1 MKLSFILVSLPAV
14 LLCQTQP
21 PQMKPEPQPTAA
33 SDPVVLSVADEKIT
47 RSEYE
52 QLIRS
57 MPERVQA
64 QAQGAGK
71 RQIAEELARL
81 KAMSQEARKRGL
93 DKTPKVRQQL
103 DFQRDNVLANA
114 LFDELTSGI
123 RLDEAVLRGYYD
135 QHKPDFE
142 RVKARHILVRF
153 TGSRVPVG
161 EGKKDLSE
169 AEALA
174 KAQNLRARIDA
185 GEDFAAVAKA
195 ESDDP
200 GSAPTG
206 GDLGAFGRGQMTRP
220 FEQTA
225 FALPVGSVSE
235 PVKTEFGYHLLQVQQ
250 RAAPAFEEVQTQIQN
265 RLKPELARK
274 AVEKI
279 QGQTPVT
286 IDETYFGKPA
296 SQTP

>member
-1 MKLSFILVSLPAV
+1 M
-14 LLCQTQP
+14 
-21 PQMKPEPQPTAA
+21 
-33 SDPVVLSVADEKIT
+33 
-47 RSEYE
+47 
-52 QLIRS
+52 
-57 MPERVQA
+57 
-64 QAQGAGK
+64 
-71 RQIAEELARL
+71 
-81 KAMSQEARKRGL
+81 
-93 DKTPKVRQQL
+93 
-103 DFQRDNVLANA
+103 
-114 LFDELTSGI
+114 
-123 RLDEAVLRGYYD
+123 
-135 QHKPDFE
+135 
-142 RVKARHILVRF
+142 
-153 TGSRVPVG
+153 PVG

-174 KAQNLRARIDA
+174 KVQNLRARIDA

-200 GSAPTG
+200 GSAPAG
-206 GDLGAFGRGQMTRP
+206 GDLGTFGRGQMTGP

-225 FALPVGSVSE
+225 FALPVGPVSE

-250 RAAPAFEEVQTQIQN
+250 RAAPPFEEVRTQIQN